1 MIIDSNFFL
10 NLHSFLSAISGKY
23 ILPKIGKIELSNIKT
38 KPDNS
43 KATIHDVE
51 IENLLINYFKRNGF
65 NSFIAEES
73 FPNNFN
79 DKNNYLTLDPIDGT
93 RNFINGVN
101 KIAIMISYIEDENL
115 LFSIIYNP
123 INNDFYHIVDNK
135 IFKNF
140 RSHNIKNLNQHIGY
154 LSDIGI
160 NKFSSIIGN
169 YKIQDRSSC
178 IGYDMI
184 QILEGDRSFLPLHKG
199 KIWDIFP
206 VLGFLENINFNSLN
220 KNQIKFELD
229 LSNESFFYYAK
240 I

>member
-1 MIIDSNFFL
+1 MIIDNNFFIDLKFFL
-10 NLHSFLSAISGKY
+10 NDISKNH
-23 ILPKIGKIELSNIKT
+23 ILPNLGKVNSNDIKVKIDS
-38 KPDNS
+38 S
-43 KATIHDVE
+43 KATIHDEE
-51 IENLLINYFKRNGF
+51 IEDLLISYFTSKGF
-65 NSFIAEES
+65 TSFIAEETY
-73 FPNNFN
+73 PINFN

-101 KIAIMISYIEDENL
+101 KITIMISYIENKQNI
-115 LFSIIYNP
+115 FSVIHNP

-140 RSHNIKNLNQHIGY
+140 QLHNIKKLNQHIGY
-154 LSDIGI
+154 LNDIGI

-169 YKIQDRSSC
+169 YKIQNRSSC

-206 VLGFLENINFNSLN
+206 VLGFLENINFHSLN
-220 KNQIKFELD
+220 KNQIKFDLD